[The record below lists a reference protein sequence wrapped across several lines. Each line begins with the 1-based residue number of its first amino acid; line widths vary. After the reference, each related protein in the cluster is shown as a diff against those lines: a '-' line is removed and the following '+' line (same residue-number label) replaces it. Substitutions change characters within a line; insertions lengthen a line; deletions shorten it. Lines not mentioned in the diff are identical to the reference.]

1 MVADAAQAPP
11 RSPNDGRAVQD
22 PQSAAPPNTVP
33 PPNADLLRADLLRAD
48 LLRAD
53 LLSADLLSADLQ
65 SAAPPDEAPLNGV
78 VARPA
83 LGGAVDAA
91 ASGRSAAR

>member
-11 RSPNDGRAVQD
+11 ASPNDGRAVQD

-48 LLRAD
+48 LL
-53 LLSADLLSADLQ
+53 SADLQ
-65 SAAPPDEAPLNGV
+65 SAAPPDEALLNGV

>member
-1 MVADAAQAPP
+1 MAVADAAQAPP
-11 RSPNDGRAVQD
+11 ASPNVGRAVQA
-22 PQSAAPPNTVP
+22 PQSAAPPNTDP
-33 PPNADLLRADLLRAD
+33 PPNAD

-53 LLSADLLSADLQ
+53 LLSADLLRADLLSADLQ
-65 SAAPPDEAPLNGV
+65 SVARPVEAPLNGV

-83 LGGAVDAA
+83 LGGAVDGA